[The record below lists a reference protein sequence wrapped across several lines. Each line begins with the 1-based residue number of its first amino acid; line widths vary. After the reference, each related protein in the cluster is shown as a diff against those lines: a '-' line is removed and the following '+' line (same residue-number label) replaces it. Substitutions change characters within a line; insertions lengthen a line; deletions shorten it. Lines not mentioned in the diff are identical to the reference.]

1 MFTILNQEQAME
13 AVKSAC
19 NHILT
24 DDLSVEGKLLMF
36 DSFSQSVV
44 MWVSAGLIEYGW
56 LDSML
61 DYILDIREIYRQE
74 IRRQSVKK
82 VRR

>member
-1 MFTILNQEQAME
+1 MTLLNKEQALQ
-13 AVKSAC
+13 AVESAC

-44 MWVSAGLIEYGW
+44 MWVSCGLIENDW
-56 LDSML
+56 LDSLL
-61 DYILDIREIYRQE
+61 DFILDMKEIY
-74 IRRQSVKK
+74 RQSVKK
-82 VRR
+82 VNR

>member
-1 MFTILNQEQAME
+1 MRTILNQGQAME
-13 AVKSAC
+13 AVESAC

-36 DSFSQSVV
+36 DSFSQSVA
-44 MWVSAGLIEYGW
+44 MWVSAGLIEYDW
-56 LDSML
+56 LDYLL
-61 DYILDIREIYRQE
+61 DYIIDIKEIY
-74 IRRQSVKK
+74 RQSVKK

>member
-1 MFTILNQEQAME
+1 MFTILTKGEAME
-13 AVKSAC
+13 AVESAC

-56 LDSML
+56 LDSLL
-61 DYILDIREIYRQE
+61 DYIIDIKEIYRQE
-74 IRRQSVKK
+74 IHRQQVKR
-82 VRR
+82 VRM

>member
-1 MFTILNQEQAME
+1 MFTILTKGEAME
-13 AVKSAC
+13 AAETAC

-36 DSFSQSVV
+36 DSFSHSVV
-44 MWVSAGLIEYGW
+44 MWVSAGLIEYDW
-56 LDSML
+56 LNSLL
-61 DYILDIREIYRQE
+61 DYIIDIKEIYRQE
-74 IRRQSVKK
+74 IHRQSIKK

>member
-1 MFTILNQEQAME
+1 MITILNQGQAME
-13 AVKSAC
+13 AVESAC

-36 DSFSQSVV
+36 DSFSQSVA
-44 MWVSAGLIEYGW
+44 MWVTAGLIEYEW
-56 LDSML
+56 LDYL
-61 DYILDIREIYRQE
+61 IDYIIDITEIY
-74 IRRQSVKK
+74 RQSVKK

>member
-1 MFTILNQEQAME
+1 MALLNKEQAMQ
-13 AVKSAC
+13 AVETAC

-44 MWVSAGLIEYGW
+44 MWVSCGLIENDW
-56 LDSML
+56 LDSLL
-61 DYILDIREIYRQE
+61 DFIIDMKEIY
-74 IRRQSVKK
+74 RQSVKK
-82 VRR
+82 VNR

>member
-1 MFTILNQEQAME
+1 MFTILTKGEAMK
-13 AVKSAC
+13 AVESAC

-24 DDLSVEGKLLMF
+24 DDLSLEGKLLMF

-44 MWVSAGLIEYGW
+44 MWVSAGLIEYDW
-56 LDSML
+56 LDSLL
-61 DYILDIREIYRQE
+61 DYIIDIKEIY
-74 IRRQSVKK
+74 RQSVKK

>member
-1 MFTILNQEQAME
+1 MIILTKQKALQAVE
-13 AVKSAC
+13 TAC

-24 DDLSVEGKLLMF
+24 DSLSVEGKLLMF

-56 LDSML
+56 LDSLL
-61 DYILDIREIYRQE
+61 DYIIDIKEIYC
-74 IRRQSVKK
+74 QSVKK

>member
-1 MFTILNQEQAME
+1 MRTILNQGQAME
-13 AVKSAC
+13 AVESGC

-44 MWVSAGLIEYGW
+44 MWVSSGLIEYDW
-56 LDSML
+56 LDSLL
-61 DYILDIREIYRQE
+61 DYIIDIKEIYIQE
-74 IRRQSVKK
+74 IHRQSVKK

>member
-1 MFTILNQEQAME
+1 MALLNKEQAMQ
-13 AVKSAC
+13 AVETAC

-44 MWVSAGLIEYGW
+44 MWVSCGLIENDW
-56 LDSML
+56 LDSLL
-61 DYILDIREIYRQE
+61 DFILDMKEIY
-74 IRRQSVKK
+74 RQSVKK
-82 VRR
+82 VNR

>member
-1 MFTILNQEQAME
+1 MRTILNQGQAME
-13 AVKSAC
+13 AVESAC
-19 NHILT
+19 KHILT

-44 MWVSAGLIEYGW
+44 MWVSAGLIEYYW
-56 LDSML
+56 LDSLL
-61 DYILDIREIYRQE
+61 DYIIDVKEIY
-74 IRRQSVKK
+74 RQSVKK

>member
-1 MFTILNQEQAME
+1 MTLLNKEQAMQ
-13 AVKSAC
+13 AVETAC

-44 MWVSAGLIEYGW
+44 MWVSCGLIENDW
-56 LDSML
+56 LDSLL
-61 DYILDIREIYRQE
+61 DFILDMKEIY
-74 IRRQSVKK
+74 RQSVKK
-82 VRR
+82 VNR

>member
-1 MFTILNQEQAME
+1 MITILNQQQAMQ
-13 AVKSAC
+13 AVESAC

-24 DDLSVEGKLLMF
+24 DDLSLEGKLLMF

-44 MWVSAGLIEYGW
+44 MWVSAGLIEYDW
-56 LDSML
+56 LDYLL
-61 DYILDIREIYRQE
+61 DYIIDIKEIYC
-74 IRRQSVKK
+74 QSVKK

>member
-1 MFTILNQEQAME
+1 MRTILTKGQAMQ
-13 AVKSAC
+13 AVETAC

-24 DDLSVEGKLLMF
+24 DDLSLEGKLLMF

-56 LDSML
+56 LDFLL
-61 DYILDIREIYRQE
+61 DYISDVKEIYRQ
-74 IRRQSVKK
+74 SVRK

>member
-1 MFTILNQEQAME
+1 MLTLLNQKQAMQ
-13 AVKSAC
+13 AVESAC

-44 MWVSAGLIEYGW
+44 MWVSARLIEYEC
-56 LDSML
+56 LDSLL
-61 DYILDIREIYRQE
+61 DYIFDVKEIYRQS
-74 IRRQSVKK
+74 IKK

>member
-1 MFTILNQEQAME
+1 MGEIKMFTILNQEQALQ
-13 AVKSAC
+13 AVETAC

-44 MWVSAGLIEYGW
+44 MWVSAGLIEYKW
-56 LDSML
+56 LDYLL
-61 DYILDIREIYRQE
+61 DYIIDIKEIY
-74 IRRQSVKK
+74 RQSVKK